1 MKFPNDIPVYGDT
14 DYRGECPRESLEQV
28 TLFRRLRQNYPQVG
42 AIAIHPRNEGVRKK
56 KQQVD
61 REKAEGMTPGASDV
75 IVPGSP
81 AFVCEVKRRD
91 HTKSEWQDEQIEYLR
106 AALNAGAFACVA
118 LGADAAIEA
127 LEAWLASQARS

>member
-28 TLFRRLRQNYPQVG
+28 TLFRRLRNNYPQVG
-42 AIAIHPRNEGVRKK
+42 AIAIHPRNEGKRKK
-56 KQQVD
+56 QQQVD

-75 IVPGSP
+75 IAPGSP
-81 AFVCEVKRRD
+81 AFVCEIKRRD

-127 LEAWLASQARS
+127 LEAWLASQAKS